1 MRSSRKNKV
10 TVYEEGLFVLDN
22 TVNVSSDNCDAIRYA
37 LFENEAVGAV
47 AGYYDD
53 RLSIVFASDIFLQ
66 NLGYSHE
73 EFISKTDSSLLSVIY
88 SENLDLFEVN
98 RFRKSSGMNEFKM
111 IAKDG
116 SPINVR
122 SFKTETKDE
131 RGRVMWVISVRIN
144 KEGQQL
150 TLVNDIIQSG
160 FWSIDYDE
168 DGNISNV
175 MWSNKIRQ
183 MLGYTDTN
191 DLPNTIQVWKDSIYP
206 EDKNFVLPIFN
217 SIPNNRNRNNYD
229 FEYRLKL
236 KDGTYQWFRINA
248 EVTRRINGT

>member
-1 MRSSRKNKV
+1 
-10 TVYEEGLFVLDN
+10 
-22 TVNVSSDNCDAIRYA
+22 
-37 LFENEAVGAV
+37 
-47 AGYYDD
+47 
-53 RLSIVFASDIFLQ
+53 
-66 NLGYSHE
+66 
-73 EFISKTDSSLLSVIY
+73 
-88 SENLDLFEVN
+88 
-98 RFRKSSGMNEFKM
+98 MNEFKM

-131 RGRVMWVISVRIN
+131 RGRVMWVISVRMN